1 MDNKPLQ
8 SDVSERETTTT
19 NKFSDFVRLHENR
32 ELFMMPN
39 PWDAGS
45 TRIFSQ
51 LGFKALATT
60 SGGMAYSLGKRDG
73 HVTREEAIE
82 HCRDIAA
89 ATPLPVSADLEN
101 GYGDSPESI
110 ADMIT
115 AIAATGVAGCSIEDY
130 TGDPDSAI
138 YDSSLAVERI
148 QAAHEARLTM
158 ANDFVLTARCEKY
171 LWNEKDP
178 DAVIERLQAFES
190 VGADVLF
197 APGMNDLRDIELLM
211 QSVTK
216 PVNVIMSSPDLP
228 YGLDELK
235 ALGVRR
241 VSVGSSIA
249 QLVYGKAIAAIKEIA
264 ETGTFRFVQEAM
276 DYEVLEAWLK

>member
-32 ELFMMPN
+32 ELFVMPN

-264 ETGTFRFVQEAM
+264 ETGTFRFVQEAT
-276 DYEVLEAWLK
+276 DYEALEAWFK

>member
-8 SDVSERETTTT
+8 SDVNERETTTT

-32 ELFMMPN
+32 ELFVMPN

-241 VSVGSSIA
+241 VSVGSCIA

-264 ETGTFRFVQEAM
+264 ETGTFRFVQEAT
-276 DYEVLEAWLK
+276 DYEALEAWFK

>member
-1 MDNKPLQ
+1 MDNKRLQ

-32 ELFMMPN
+32 ELIVMPN

>member
-32 ELFMMPN
+32 ELFVMPN

-158 ANDFVLTARCEKY
+158 ANDFVLPARCEKY

-276 DYEVLEAWLK
+276 DYEVLEAWFK

>member
-8 SDVSERETTTT
+8 SDVSERETITK

-32 ELFMMPN
+32 ELFVMPN

-130 TGDPDSAI
+130 TGDPDSAM
-138 YDSSLAVERI
+138 YDSRLAVERI
-148 QAAHEARLTM
+148 QAAHEARLKM

-178 DAVIERLQAFES
+178 DVVIERLQAFES

-216 PVNVIMSSPDLP
+216 SVNVIMSSPDLP

-264 ETGTFRFVQEAM
+264 ETGTFRFVQEAT
-276 DYEVLEAWLK
+276 DYESLEAWFK

>member
-1 MDNKPLQ
+1 MDNKRLQ

-32 ELFMMPN
+32 ELFVMPN

-276 DYEVLEAWLK
+276 DYEVLEAWFK